1 MLVSVFLV
9 HTHKPV
15 TYRLPTLPCL
25 LNLLTHTIPIFLPG
39 ISFWLHVLH
48 PSYFLLSTSRPL
60 QVSPLQVATY
70 RSPTTGYPLYVTHYY
85 RSPIEVTPTGH
96 AYRSSPQITPYRSPP
111 QVAPNMLPTI
121 SRPCRS
127 PPLQVALLYRSP
139 HQSLLQVAPYRSPL
153 LSSLTNFKPC
163 SLENRSNP
171 CSPPY
176 HHDDCPLFHP
186 AHSIPTPSLLSH

>member
-1 MLVSVFLV
+1 MSCLAPFLFPAV
-9 HTHKPV
+9 HKSPLQV
-15 TYRLPTLPCL
+15 GPYRSAPT
-25 LNLLTHTIPIFLPG
+25 G
-39 ISFWLHVLH
+39 
-48 PSYFLLSTSRPL
+48 RPL
-60 QVSPLQVATY
+60 QVIPLQVATY
-70 RSPTTGYPLYVTHYY
+70 RSPTTGHPLYVTHYY

-127 PPLQVALLYRSP
+127 PPLQVALLDRLPPSTGRP
-139 HQSLLQVAPYRSPL
+139 HQSPLQVAPYRSPPTGHPL
-153 LSSLTNFKPC
+153 QVTPSVFSKFNFKPC

-176 HHDDCPLFHP
+176 HHDDCLLFFL
-186 AHSIPTPSLLSH
+186 PTPSPHLHYFLTDQINYQNK